1 MFWTTRGVG
10 LVCLVL
16 GCWLGLAGL
25 AGADGAKPLSE
36 ADFLKL
42 AELRLDDDMVVDMVA
57 KRGLSFTPDE
67 DALERLK
74 KGGVSA
80 AVRAAVRKAGAS
92 GQVVTYPDLLAMV
105 KLGVEEGVILKRLE
119 KSPTLFILD
128 GRQEEELKQAGA
140 TEKILAF
147 LRSKRD
153 LSGQLPEVTDFA
165 IILDCSGS
173 MGDKTNAGTSK
184 MEVAKKVVSDLIEKI
199 PNGRNVTFI
208 VYGHDAALRCRAV
221 AVLRPLGPLD
231 ADGKSDLKKTI
242 AHLRPV
248 GNTPIALALKVAG
261 EELAKGK
268 GSGGIILLTDGM
280 ETCNGDPAAEA
291 ARLAANPRFTFGL
304 NIVGFDVQDP
314 KELEEVKKIVRAAK
328 EKGRFYEAKSPEKLE
343 RDIAALGRAAEA
355 GKAPPAV
362 AEKGEEAEPEIDDPL
377 VKALVGMLTDKDGAV
392 RRKAAEGLGKMGAR
406 ARPAVPHLVR
416 RVCDDVWVGGPF
428 DPDPYSGGKTAALDA
443 LEKLAPDKVTETLL
457 AARKAKNDRVR
468 AWAIAELSR
477 RSEEKTARPAPKKD
491 EEPAPP
497 KKIEEPAP
505 DIDDPVVKALVEDL
519 RDKDGTVRRK
529 AAEGLGKMGAR
540 ARPAVPFLIKRVCD
554 DVWVGGP
561 FDPDPYSG
569 GKTAALD
576 ALEKLAPEKVAQ
588 ALLLARKATN
598 DRVRAWAIEE
608 LARRSEEKTARP
620 APKKDE
626 EPAPPKKIE
635 EPQADIDDPVVKALV
650 EDLRD
655 KDGTVRRKAA
665 EGLGKMGARARPA
678 VPFLIKRVCDDVWV
692 GGPFD
697 PDPYSGGKT
706 AALEALEKLAP
717 DKVTETLL
725 AARKAKNDRVKAW
738 AIAELARR
746 NEKK

>member
-1 MFWTTRGVG
+1 MFRTTRGVG
-10 LVCLVL
+10 LICLVL
-16 GCWLGLAGL
+16 GCWLGLAGI
-25 AGADGAKPLSE
+25 AGADGAKPLTE
-36 ADFLKL
+36 ADVLKL
-42 AELRLDDDMVVDMVA
+42 IELGLDDDTVVATLA

-92 GQVVTYPDLLAMV
+92 GQVVTYQDVLAMV

-128 GRQEEELKQAGA
+128 SRQEEELKRAGA
-140 TEKILAF
+140 AEKVLAF
-147 LRSKRD
+147 LSGKRD
-153 LSGQLPEVTDFA
+153 KSGQLPEVTDFA

-173 MGDKTNAGTSK
+173 MSDRTNAGTSK
-184 MEVAKKVVSDLIEKI
+184 MEVAKKVVSDLVEKI
-199 PNGRNVTFI
+199 PDGRNVTFI
-208 VYGHDAALRCRAV
+208 VYGHDAALKCRAV

-231 ADGKSDLKKTI
+231 TDGKSDLKKTI
-242 AHLRPV
+242 ARLRPV

-261 EELAKGK
+261 EELARGK
-268 GSGGIILLTDGM
+268 GSGGIILITDGM

-304 NIVGFDVQDP
+304 NIVGFDVDP

-343 RDIAALGRAAEA
+343 RDIAALGRAAEE
-355 GKAPPAV
+355 GKAPPVV
-362 AEKGEEAEPEIDDPL
+362 AEKGGEVEPEIDDPV
-377 VKALVGMLTDKDGAV
+377 VKALVGMLNDKDGAV

-406 ARPAVPHLVR
+406 ARPAVPALIR
-416 RVCDDVWVGGPF
+416 RVCDEVWVGGPF

-443 LEKLAPDKVTETLL
+443 LDKLAPDNVTETLL
-457 AARKAKNDRVR
+457 AARKAK
-468 AWAIAELSR
+468 
-477 RSEEKTARPAPKKD
+477 
-491 EEPAPP
+491 
-497 KKIEEPAP
+497 
-505 DIDDPVVKALVEDL
+505 
-519 RDKDGTVRRK
+519 
-529 AAEGLGKMGAR
+529 
-540 ARPAVPFLIKRVCD
+540 
-554 DVWVGGP
+554 
-561 FDPDPYSG
+561 
-569 GKTAALD
+569 
-576 ALEKLAPEKVAQ
+576 
-588 ALLLARKATN
+588 N

-620 APKKDE
+620 APKKEE
-626 EPAPPKKIE
+626 EPAPAKKAE
-635 EPQADIDDPVVKALV
+635 EPQADIGDLVVKALV

-655 KDGTVRRKAA
+655 KDGAVRRKAA

-678 VPFLIKRVCDDVWV
+678 VSYLVKRVCDDVWV

-738 AIAELARR
+738 AIAELSRR